1 MFGTFV
7 KELRARQRLGLREF
21 CLEHGHDPSNW
32 SKIEREVL
40 APPRDEDTLRSWAKQ
55 LGLKQGSEDWLK
67 FFDYA
72 AVDAGR
78 IPEYV
83 LKDEQLVAKLPLF
96 FRTLSGQKPSR
107 EDLEAIRDRAQPPQ
121 SAIGTL
127 AVWSRTTLRRF
138 HQLCVENDALRV
150 DDLADRFHHA
160 VARCLTAWH
169 NKGAARIGSGGRW
182 MRAKRSSSILL
193 YDAMAA
199 SDSLAHLARTD
210 AAGA

>member
-40 APPRDEDTLRSWAKQ
+40 SPPRDEETLRTWAKQ

-78 IPEYV
+78 IPERI
-83 LKDEQLVAKLPLF
+83 LGDKELAAHLPVF
-96 FRTLSGQKPSR
+96 FRILSGQKPSR
-107 EDLEAIRDRAQPPQ
+107 EELEKLLGI
-121 SAIGTL
+121 IKGTQ
-127 AVWSRTTLRRF
+127 RP
-138 HQLCVENDALRV
+138 
-150 DDLADRFHHA
+150 
-160 VARCLTAWH
+160 
-169 NKGAARIGSGGRW
+169 
-182 MRAKRSSSILL
+182 
-193 YDAMAA
+193 
-199 SDSLAHLARTD
+199 
-210 AAGA
+210 